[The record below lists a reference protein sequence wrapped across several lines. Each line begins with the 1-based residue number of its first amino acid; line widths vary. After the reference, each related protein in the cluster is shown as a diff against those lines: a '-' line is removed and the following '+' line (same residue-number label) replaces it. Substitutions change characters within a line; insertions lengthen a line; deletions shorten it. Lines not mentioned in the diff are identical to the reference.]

1 MQALTEIWKK
11 HLCQL
16 NDFSEKENNNYEKL
30 PNCKYRD
37 ISYFSNFNVK
47 LKSKYLSFF
56 HFNINSFSKSFDK
69 FIHLINELKL
79 EFDIFAIS
87 KSIIVKSQPLNSNV
101 SSLNYVIEQTSSE
114 SFAGGIFLYI
124 NKRHSYSFWRCNL

>member
-1 MQALTEIWKK
+1 M
-11 HLCQL
+11 
-16 NDFSEKENNNYEKL
+16 NDFSEKENNNYKKL

-56 HFNINSFSKSFDK
+56 HFNINSFSKNFDK

-79 EFDIFAIS
+79 EFDIFGIS
-87 KSIIVKSQPLNSNV
+87 KSRIVKSQPLNSNV

-114 SFAGGIFLYI
+114 SFAGGIFL
-124 NKRHSYSFWRCNL
+124 